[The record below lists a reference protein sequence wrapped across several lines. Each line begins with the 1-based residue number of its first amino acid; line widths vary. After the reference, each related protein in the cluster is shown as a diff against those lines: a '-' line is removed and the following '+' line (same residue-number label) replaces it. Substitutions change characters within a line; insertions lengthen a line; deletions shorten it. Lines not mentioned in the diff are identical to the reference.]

1 MTEKEETVQQAAGSD
16 TCPPETGSVTD
27 SAELTA
33 VIEEKDRLL
42 ADWNDRYMRLQADFD
57 NFRRRTRQEKEELS
71 AVVTEDLVFRLL
83 PVIDNFDRALAAGQS
98 QDAAGIRSGIEM
110 IYRQLQAVLEKLEV
124 KLIESVGTQFDPKLH
139 EAVMRVED
147 EAQPDG
153 MIIQE
158 LQKGY
163 MVKEKIIRPS
173 MVKVV
178 GH

>member
-1 MTEKEETVQQAAGSD
+1 MTEKEEVVQQAEGTETISA
-16 TCPPETGSVTD
+16 ETGNVVN

-33 VIEEKDRLL
+33 AIEEKDRLL

-83 PVIDNFDRALAAGQS
+83 PVIDNFDRALTTGQS
-98 QDAAGIRSGIEM
+98 QDAAGILSGIEM

-124 KLIESVGTQFDPKLH
+124 KPIESVGTQFDPKLH

-153 MIIQE
+153 MIVQE

-163 MVKEKIIRPS
+163 MVKEKVIRPS